1 MEPRAAP
8 VQNMELVDP
17 NVQSCNL
24 LLDRTHE
31 PVLVPVHG
39 LVAHLADGGGVRK
52 QLEKQQYSV
61 QLDKLAE
68 V

>member
-1 MEPRAAP
+1 MDAI
-8 VQNMELVDP
+8 VQW
-17 NVQSCNL
+17 SYL

>member
-1 MEPRAAP
+1 MDTI
-8 VQNMELVDP
+8 VQW
-17 NVQSCNL
+17 SNL

-52 QLEKQQYSV
+52 QLENQQLYV
-61 QLDKLAE
+61 LQLASLGMRLSFS
-68 V
+68 